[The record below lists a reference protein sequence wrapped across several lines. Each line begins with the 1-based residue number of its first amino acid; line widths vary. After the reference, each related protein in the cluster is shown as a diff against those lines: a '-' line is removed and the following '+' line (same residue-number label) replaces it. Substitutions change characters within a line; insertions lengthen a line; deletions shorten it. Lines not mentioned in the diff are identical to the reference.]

1 MPTHGGLETLL
12 PSAAISSCRPSGQS
26 DSAAHPHLN
35 LTHYPCIQ
43 RFDNSL
49 TCCKTSTTVQLPNSE
64 RVILQLLVGKGP
76 CYGLELVDSSRGA
89 LKRGGVYVTLGRME
103 EKGLVKSAAGE
114 SGRRLY
120 KPTALGERA
129 LAAAKVFSGHLRLG
143 AKA

>member
-1 MPTHGGLETLL
+1 M
-12 PSAAISSCRPSGQS
+12 
-26 DSAAHPHLN
+26 
-35 LTHYPCIQ
+35 
-43 RFDNSL
+43 
-49 TCCKTSTTVQLPNSE
+49 KLPNSE
-64 RVILQLLVGKGP
+64 RVILQLLVGQGP

-120 KPTALGERA
+120 RPTALGERA
-129 LAAAKVFSGHLRLG
+129 LAAAQVFSGHLKLSKIG

>member
-1 MPTHGGLETLL
+1 M
-12 PSAAISSCRPSGQS
+12 AAV
-26 DSAAHPHLN
+26 
-35 LTHYPCIQ
+35 
-43 RFDNSL
+43 
-49 TCCKTSTTVQLPNSE
+49 KLPNSE

-103 EKGLVKSAAGE
+103 EKGLVKSSAAE

-129 LAAAKVFSGHLRLG
+129 LAAAQIFSGALRLNRIG

>member
-1 MPTHGGLETLL
+1 MPTAGTGTGGE
-12 PSAAISSCRPSGQS
+12 GQV
-26 DSAAHPHLN
+26 D
-35 LTHYPCIQ
+35 C
-43 RFDNSL
+43 SL
-49 TCCKTSTTVQLPNSE
+49 TFCKTSTAVQLPKSE
-64 RVILQLLVGKGP
+64 RAILELLVGKGP

-129 LAAAKVFSGHLRLG
+129 LAAAQVFSGHLKLTKIG